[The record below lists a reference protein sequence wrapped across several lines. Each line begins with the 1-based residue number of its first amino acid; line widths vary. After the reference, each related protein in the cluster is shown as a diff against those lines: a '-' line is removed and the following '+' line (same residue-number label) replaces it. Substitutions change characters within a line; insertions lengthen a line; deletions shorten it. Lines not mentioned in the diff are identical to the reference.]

1 MRRSPGRTSRATHRD
16 AWTLS
21 RVTGHDR
28 DYGRN
33 PYLGYDGSGE
43 PLFDAPGEDARLP
56 AMERIVAITGRT
68 QTLAIVRAAVT
79 RAGVR
84 TIVIDGRSLV
94 VWHRA
99 GQASALDDARVARGR
114 DIGTVAVL
122 VPTVDGRR
130 LSFARARRR
139 LRRYA
144 DPHDLERARPRNP
157 RTAGRPAVGG
167 VPVRRY
173 LLVQLGRIPARHE
186 AGPLTIRGAG
196 PPGYGRNVARGQQ
209 ARGEP

>member
-1 MRRSPGRTSRATHRD
+1 LVSIPLAPVAWQDFRATHRD

-28 DYGRN
+28 EYGRN

-56 AMERIVAITGRT
+56 AMERIIAITGRT
-68 QTLAIVRAAVT
+68 QTLALVRSAVAG
-79 RAGVR
+79 AGVF
-84 TIVIDGRSLV
+84 TIVVDGRPLV

-122 VPTVDGRR
+122 VPTVGGRR
-130 LSFARARRR
+130 LSFTRAGDGFVDMQTGTSWNVLGQATRGP
-139 LRRYA
+139 LV
-144 DPHDLERARPRNP
+144 
-157 RTAGRPAVGG
+157 GRQFGG

-173 LLVQLGRIPARHE
+173 VLVHLGRVPSRHPAE
-186 AGPLTIRGAG
+186 PMIR
-196 PPGYGRNVARGQQ
+196 
-209 ARGEP
+209 